1 VFPNK
6 INRKGYFDHD
16 GKTQQKAGDDGTEEG
31 METAAGV
38 TLRGRRGWG
47 LGQCRDWS

>member
-1 VFPNK
+1 MFPNK

-38 TLRGRRGWG
+38 TLRGQRGWG